1 MEEVGDRDF
10 MKRMSKLA
18 TTEIVIIVIMI
29 VLTTRMITKLKMM

>member
-29 VLTTRMITKLKMM
+29 VLTTRMITKFKMM